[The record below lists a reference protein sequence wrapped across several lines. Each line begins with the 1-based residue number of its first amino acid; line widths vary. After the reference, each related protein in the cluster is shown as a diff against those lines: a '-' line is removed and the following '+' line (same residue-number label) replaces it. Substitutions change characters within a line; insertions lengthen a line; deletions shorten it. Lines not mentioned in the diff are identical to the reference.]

1 LTVRIGALSGLAS
14 KLFVAGWI
22 VVLGMSLSASAASG
36 VSNAADLDIQSSQL
50 KPCEK
55 GLTHDCIKVDVKLRV
70 DAPVDVVWQVIT
82 DYANSASFISNLK
95 SSSQTI
101 TGPNSLVVTQVGRVG
116 WHYLNVDIKTIY
128 QVSLNPAEKKI
139 QSFSIGGDLKKVN
152 MFTQLKATPNG
163 GRMLEYTLITD
174 PGPWAPLPLTEELL
188 KRQALQSFTDLNR
201 EILKRAHSNS
211 PTGPK
216 I

>member
-1 LTVRIGALSGLAS
+1 MALVRKLAI
-14 KLFVAGWI
+14 AGW
-22 VVLGMSLSASAASG
+22 VLVMGISLPAFAAAG
-36 VSNAADLDIQSSQL
+36 GSNTPDLVIQSSQL

-55 GLTHDCIKVDVKLRV
+55 GLSHDCIKVDVRLSV

-101 TGPNSLVVTQVGRVG
+101 TGPNSLVVTQVGKVG
-116 WHYLNVDIKTIY
+116 WHYLNLEIKTVY

-152 MFTQLKATPNG
+152 MSSQLKATPNG
-163 GRMLEYTLITD
+163 GSLLEYTLITD

-201 EILKRAHSNS
+201 EILKRASSNS

>member
-1 LTVRIGALSGLAS
+1 LTEKIDAPMALVS
-14 KLFVAGWI
+14 KLAIAGW
-22 VVLGMSLSASAASG
+22 VLVLSISLPAFAAAG
-36 VSNAADLDIQSSQL
+36 VLNTPDLVIQSLQL

-55 GLTHDCIKVDVKLRV
+55 GLSHDCIKVDVKLSV

-101 TGPNSLVVTQVGRVG
+101 TGPNSLVVTQVGKVG
-116 WHYLNVDIKTIY
+116 WHYLNVEIKTVY

-152 MFTQLKATPNG
+152 MSSQLKATPNG
-163 GRMLEYTLITD
+163 GSLLEYTLITD

-188 KRQALQSFTDLNR
+188 KRQDLNR
-201 EILKRAHSNS
+201 EILKRASSNS

>member
-1 LTVRIGALSGLAS
+1 MATVSKLAIAGWVLALS
-14 KLFVAGWI
+14 I
-22 VVLGMSLSASAASG
+22 SLPAFAAAG
-36 VSNAADLDIQSSQL
+36 VSKTPDLVIQSLQL

-55 GLTHDCIKVDVKLRV
+55 GLSHDCIKVDVKLSV

-163 GRMLEYTLITD
+163 GSLLEYTLITD

-201 EILKRAHSNS
+201 EILKRASSNS

>member
-1 LTVRIGALSGLAS
+1 MALVS
-14 KLFVAGWI
+14 KLAIAGW
-22 VVLGMSLSASAASG
+22 VLVMGISLPAFAAAG
-36 VSNAADLDIQSSQL
+36 VSNTPDLVIQSSQL

-55 GLTHDCIKVDVKLRV
+55 GLAHDCIKVDVKLSV

-101 TGPNSLVVTQVGRVG
+101 TGPNSLVVTQVGKVG
-116 WHYLNVDIKTIY
+116 WHYLNLEIKTIY

-152 MFTQLKATPNG
+152 MSSQLKATPNG
-163 GRMLEYTLITD
+163 GSVLEYTLITD

-188 KRQALQSFTDLNR
+188 TRQALQSFTDLNR

>member
-1 LTVRIGALSGLAS
+1 
-14 KLFVAGWI
+14 
-22 VVLGMSLSASAASG
+22 MSLSASAASG

-163 GRMLEYTLITD
+163 GSMLEYTLITD

>member
-1 LTVRIGALSGLAS
+1 MATVSKLAIAGWVLALS
-14 KLFVAGWI
+14 I
-22 VVLGMSLSASAASG
+22 SLPAFAAAG
-36 VSNAADLDIQSSQL
+36 VSKTPDLVIQSLQL

-55 GLTHDCIKVDVKLRV
+55 GLSHDCIKVDVKLSV
-70 DAPVDVVWQVIT
+70 DAPLDVVWQVIT

-152 MFTQLKATPNG
+152 MVTQLKATPNG
-163 GRMLEYTLITD
+163 GSMLEYTLITD

-201 EILKRAHSNS
+201 EILKRASSNS

>member
-1 LTVRIGALSGLAS
+1 MALVS
-14 KLFVAGWI
+14 KLAIAGW
-22 VVLGMSLSASAASG
+22 VLVMGISLPAFAAAG
-36 VSNAADLDIQSSQL
+36 VSITPDLVIQSSQL

-55 GLTHDCIKVDVKLRV
+55 GLSHDCIKVDVRLSV
-70 DAPVDVVWQVIT
+70 DAPLEVVWQVIT

-101 TGPNSLVVTQVGRVG
+101 TGPNSLVVTQVGKVG
-116 WHYLNVDIKTIY
+116 WHYLNVEIKTVY

-152 MFTQLKATPNG
+152 MSSQLKATPNG
-163 GRMLEYTLITD
+163 GSVLEYTLITD

-201 EILKRAHSNS
+201 EILKRVSSNS

>member
-1 LTVRIGALSGLAS
+1 MALVS
-14 KLFVAGWI
+14 KLAIAGW
-22 VVLGMSLSASAASG
+22 VLVMGISLPAFAAAG
-36 VSNAADLDIQSSQL
+36 VSITPDLVIQSSQL

-55 GLTHDCIKVDVKLRV
+55 GLSHDCIKVEVKLSV

-101 TGPNSLVVTQVGRVG
+101 TGPNSLVVTQVGKVG
-116 WHYLNVDIKTIY
+116 WHYLNLEIKTVY
-128 QVSLNPAEKKI
+128 QVSLNPAEKTI

-152 MFTQLKATPNG
+152 LSSQLKATPNG
-163 GRMLEYTLITD
+163 GSVLEYTLITD

-201 EILKRAHSNS
+201 EILKRASSNS

>member
-1 LTVRIGALSGLAS
+1 MATVSKLAIAGWVLALS
-14 KLFVAGWI
+14 I
-22 VVLGMSLSASAASG
+22 SLPAFAAAG
-36 VSNAADLDIQSSQL
+36 VSKTPDLVIQSLQL

-55 GLTHDCIKVDVKLRV
+55 GLSHDCIKVDVRLSV

-163 GRMLEYTLITD
+163 GSMLEYTLITD

-201 EILKRAHSNS
+201 EILKRASSNS

>member
-1 LTVRIGALSGLAS
+1 MALVS
-14 KLFVAGWI
+14 KLAIAGW
-22 VVLGMSLSASAASG
+22 VLVMGISLPAFAAAG
-36 VSNAADLDIQSSQL
+36 VSNTPDLVIQSSQL

-55 GLTHDCIKVDVKLRV
+55 GLSHDCIKVDVKLSV

-101 TGPNSLVVTQVGRVG
+101 TGPNSLVVTQVGKVG
-116 WHYLNVDIKTIY
+116 WHYLNLEIKTVY

-152 MFTQLKATPNG
+152 MSSQLKATPNG
-163 GRMLEYTLITD
+163 GSLLEYTLITD

-201 EILKRAHSNS
+201 EILKRASSNS

>member
-1 LTVRIGALSGLAS
+1 MATVSKLAIAGWVLALS
-14 KLFVAGWI
+14 I
-22 VVLGMSLSASAASG
+22 SLPAFAAAG
-36 VSNAADLDIQSSQL
+36 VSKTPDLVIQSLQL

-55 GLTHDCIKVDVKLRV
+55 GLSHDCIKVDVKLSV

-163 GRMLEYTLITD
+163 GSMLEYTLITD

-201 EILKRAHSNS
+201 EILKRASSNS

>member
-1 LTVRIGALSGLAS
+1 MSLVS
-14 KLFVAGWI
+14 KLAIAGW
-22 VVLGMSLSASAASG
+22 VLVLGISLPALAAAG
-36 VSNAADLDIQSSQL
+36 VSNTPDLVIQSSQL

-55 GLTHDCIKVDVKLRV
+55 GLSHDCIKVDVKLSV
-70 DAPVDVVWQVIT
+70 EAPVDVVWQVIT

-95 SSSQTI
+95 SSSQII
-101 TGPNSLVVTQVGRVG
+101 TGPNSLVVTQVGKVG
-116 WHYLNVDIKTIY
+116 WHYLNVEIKTVY

-152 MFTQLKATPNG
+152 MSSQLKATPNG
-163 GRMLEYTLITD
+163 GSLLEYTLITD

-201 EILKRAHSNS
+201 EILKRASSNS

>member
-1 LTVRIGALSGLAS
+1 MATVSKLAIAGWVLALS
-14 KLFVAGWI
+14 I
-22 VVLGMSLSASAASG
+22 SLPAFAAAG
-36 VSNAADLDIQSSQL
+36 VSKTPDLVIQSLQL

-55 GLTHDCIKVDVKLRV
+55 GLSHDCIKVDVKLSV

-152 MFTQLKATPNG
+152 MVTQLKATPNG
-163 GRMLEYTLITD
+163 GSMLEYTLITD

-201 EILKRAHSNS
+201 EILKRASSNS

>member
-1 LTVRIGALSGLAS
+1 MALVS
-14 KLFVAGWI
+14 KLAIAGW
-22 VVLGMSLSASAASG
+22 VLVMGISLPAFAAAG
-36 VSNAADLDIQSSQL
+36 VSITPDLVIQSSQL

-55 GLTHDCIKVDVKLRV
+55 GLSHDCIKVEVKLSV

-101 TGPNSLVVTQVGRVG
+101 TGPNARVVTQVGKVG
-116 WHYLNVDIKTIY
+116 WHYLNLEIKTIY
-128 QVSLNPAEKKI
+128 QVHLNPAEKKI

-152 MFTQLKATPNG
+152 MSSQLKATPNG
-163 GRMLEYTLITD
+163 GSVLEYTLITD

>member
-1 LTVRIGALSGLAS
+1 MATVSKLAIAGWVLALS
-14 KLFVAGWI
+14 I
-22 VVLGMSLSASAASG
+22 SLPAFAAAG
-36 VSNAADLDIQSSQL
+36 VSKTPDLVIQSLQL

-55 GLTHDCIKVDVKLRV
+55 GLSHDCIKVDVKLSV

-101 TGPNSLVVTQVGRVG
+101 TGPNSLVVTQIGRVG

-163 GRMLEYTLITD
+163 GSMLEYTLITD

-201 EILKRAHSNS
+201 EILKRASSNS

>member
-1 LTVRIGALSGLAS
+1 MALVS
-14 KLFVAGWI
+14 KLAIAGW
-22 VVLGMSLSASAASG
+22 VLVMGISLPAFAAAG
-36 VSNAADLDIQSSQL
+36 VSNTPDLVIQSSQL

-55 GLTHDCIKVDVKLRV
+55 GLSHDCIKVDVRLSV
-70 DAPVDVVWQVIT
+70 DAPLEVVWQVIT

-101 TGPNSLVVTQVGRVG
+101 TGPNSLVVTQVGKVG
-116 WHYLNVDIKTIY
+116 WHYLNLEIKTVY

-139 QSFSIGGDLKKVN
+139 QSFSTGGDLKKVN
-152 MFTQLKATPNG
+152 MSSQLKATPNG
-163 GRMLEYTLITD
+163 GSVLEYTLITD

>member
-1 LTVRIGALSGLAS
+1 MALVS
-14 KLFVAGWI
+14 KLAIAGW
-22 VVLGMSLSASAASG
+22 VLVMGISLPAFAAAG
-36 VSNAADLDIQSSQL
+36 VSITPDLVIQSSQL

-55 GLTHDCIKVDVKLRV
+55 GLSHDCIKVEVKLSV

-101 TGPNSLVVTQVGRVG
+101 TGPNSLVVTQVGKVG
-116 WHYLNVDIKTIY
+116 WHYLNLEIKTVY
-128 QVSLNPAEKKI
+128 QVSLNPAEKTI

-152 MFTQLKATPNG
+152 MSSQLKATPNG
-163 GRMLEYTLITD
+163 GSVLEYTLITD

>member
-1 LTVRIGALSGLAS
+1 MALVRKLAI
-14 KLFVAGWI
+14 AGW
-22 VVLGMSLSASAASG
+22 VLVMGISLPAFAAAG
-36 VSNAADLDIQSSQL
+36 VSNTPDLVIQSSQL

-55 GLTHDCIKVDVKLRV
+55 GLSHDCIKVDVRLSV

-101 TGPNSLVVTQVGRVG
+101 TGPNSLVVTQVGKVG
-116 WHYLNVDIKTIY
+116 WHYLNLEIKTVY

-152 MFTQLKATPNG
+152 MSSQLKATPNG
-163 GRMLEYTLITD
+163 GSLLEYTLITD

-201 EILKRAHSNS
+201 EILKRASSNS

>member
-1 LTVRIGALSGLAS
+1 MATVSKLAIAGWVLALS
-14 KLFVAGWI
+14 I
-22 VVLGMSLSASAASG
+22 SLPAFAAAG
-36 VSNAADLDIQSSQL
+36 VSKTPDLVIQSLQL

-55 GLTHDCIKVDVKLRV
+55 GLSHDCIKVDVRLSV

-101 TGPNSLVVTQVGRVG
+101 TGPNSLVVTQVGKVG
-116 WHYLNVDIKTIY
+116 WHYLNLEIKTVY

-152 MFTQLKATPNG
+152 MSSQLKATPNG
-163 GRMLEYTLITD
+163 GSLLEYTLITD

-201 EILKRAHSNS
+201 EILKRASSNS

>member
-1 LTVRIGALSGLAS
+1 MALVS
-14 KLFVAGWI
+14 KLAIAGW
-22 VVLGMSLSASAASG
+22 VLVLGISLPALAAAG
-36 VSNAADLDIQSSQL
+36 VSNTPDLVIQSSQL

-55 GLTHDCIKVDVKLRV
+55 GLSHDCIKVDVKLSV

-101 TGPNSLVVTQVGRVG
+101 TGPNSLVVTQVGKVG
-116 WHYLNVDIKTIY
+116 WHYLNVEIKTVY

-139 QSFSIGGDLKKVN
+139 QSVSIGGDLKKVN
-152 MFTQLKATPNG
+152 MSSQLKATPNG
-163 GRMLEYTLITD
+163 GSLLEYTLITD

-201 EILKRAHSNS
+201 EILKRASSNS

>member
-1 LTVRIGALSGLAS
+1 MSLVS
-14 KLFVAGWI
+14 KLTITGWVIVLGICLPAVVVAG
-22 VVLGMSLSASAASG
+22 G
-36 VSNAADLDIQSSQL
+36 SNSPDLDIQSSQL

-55 GLTHDCIKVDVKLRV
+55 GIPHDCIKVEVKLSV
-70 DAPVDVVWQVIT
+70 DAPVEVVWQVIT
-82 DYANSASFISNLK
+82 DYSNSASFISNLK

-101 TGPNSLVVTQVGRVG
+101 TGPNARVVTQVGKVG
-116 WHYLNVDIKTIY
+116 WHYLNLEIKTIY
-128 QVSLNPAEKKI
+128 QVHLNPAEKKI

-152 MFTQLKATPNG
+152 MSSELKASPNG
-163 GRMLEYTLITD
+163 GSVLEYTLITD

-201 EILKRAHSNS
+201 EILKRASSNS

>member
-1 LTVRIGALSGLAS
+1 MALVS
-14 KLFVAGWI
+14 KLAIAGW
-22 VVLGMSLSASAASG
+22 VLVMCISLPAFAAAG
-36 VSNAADLDIQSSQL
+36 VSITPDLVIQSSQL

-55 GLTHDCIKVDVKLRV
+55 GLSHDCIKVDVRLSV
-70 DAPVDVVWQVIT
+70 DAPLEVVWQVIT

-101 TGPNSLVVTQVGRVG
+101 TGPNSLVVTQVGKVG
-116 WHYLNVDIKTIY
+116 WHYLNVEIKTVY

-152 MFTQLKATPNG
+152 MSSQLKATPNG
-163 GRMLEYTLITD
+163 GSLLEYTLITD

>member
-1 LTVRIGALSGLAS
+1 MALVRKLAI
-14 KLFVAGWI
+14 AGW
-22 VVLGMSLSASAASG
+22 VLVMGISLPAFAAAG
-36 VSNAADLDIQSSQL
+36 VSKTPDLVIQSLQL

-55 GLTHDCIKVDVKLRV
+55 GLSHDCIKVDVKLSV

-152 MFTQLKATPNG
+152 MVTQLKATPNG
-163 GRMLEYTLITD
+163 GSMLEYTLITD

-201 EILKRAHSNS
+201 EILKRASSNS